1 MSIMSIISSPFDL
14 GANLFT
20 QQYAAVTPGEGG
32 SIGSEYDTA
41 GKIRSG
47 WRNCKL
53 TTGQAKTKMAGVL
66 SESTTWSDGEWT
78 DFLESELKTF
88 FPVNRHRSTCEVSAW
103 GAWSECGRI
112 PDDAIIP
119 EDSLGGQ
126 QFRERTVVKPKLY
139 NCVEQDCDKELI
151 EFRECEPPT
160 DDEGGNGGDEGG
172 NGGDDGGNGGTNTC
186 PDNASLNAS
195 GQCQC
200 DAGYKLDSATMTCV
214 EKEDSMSNY
223 ILLGGVAL
231 LGLALL
237 G

>member
-1 MSIMSIISSPFDL
+1 MSIISSPFDL

-172 NGGDDGGNGGTNTC
+172 NGGDDGGNGGDDGGNGG
-186 PDNASLNAS
+186 DDGGNGGDDS
-195 GQCQC
+195 GNGG
-200 DAGYKLDSATMTCV
+200 DDSDTDSFTDKL
-214 EKEDSMSNY
+214 KEHWVL
-223 ILLGGVAL
+223 IGLGFV
-231 LGLALL
+231 GLALL